1 MARETKAEREARELA
16 EQQAEL
22 RHQRA
27 AERKAA
33 KEAAATKEG
42 PQVLIIEFSDDVK
55 AFLTKLFSSAPTVA
69 RQSYTQPEKEPI
81 AATNKTVAAE
91 APKEATV
98 TLTQIREAINAK
110 AGENKTAAIVKLLGS
125 FGAKNASSLAEESF
139 GDFYEQL
146 INL

>member
-16 EQQAEL
+16 EQQAEA
-22 RHQRA
+22 RRQRA

-33 KEAAATKEG
+33 KEAEKSTG
-42 PQVLIIEFSDDVK
+42 PQTLVLDFSDDAK
-55 AFLTKLFSSAPTVA
+55 AFLTKLFSSVPTTA

-81 AATNKTVAAE
+81 AQVTTNKAAAE

-110 AGENKTAAIVKLLGS
+110 AGENKTALIVGLLGN
-125 FGAKNASSLAEESF
+125 FGAKNASSLPEDSWS
-139 GDFYEQL
+139 DFYNQL